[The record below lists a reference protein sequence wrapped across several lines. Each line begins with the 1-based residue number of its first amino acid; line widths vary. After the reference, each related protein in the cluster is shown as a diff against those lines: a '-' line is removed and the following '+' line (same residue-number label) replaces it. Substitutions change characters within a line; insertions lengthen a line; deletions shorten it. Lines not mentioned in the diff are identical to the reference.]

1 VKTQT
6 RAPGEDVTVHV
17 GHDMTADEMQ
27 LTLSRIYAIATLD
40 PEMTEFAASL
50 EDALRKLIAARIAR
64 DRVGSRDP
72 LHKLLPADSYF
83 QNCLVPASFFQA
95 RWAPSQT

>member
-1 VKTQT
+1 MKTQT

-72 LHKLLPADSYF
+72 LH
-83 QNCLVPASFFQA
+83 
-95 RWAPSQT
+95 